1 MEIKTNLNLKYKNI
15 RQYAM
20 PLRCLSEFCKL
31 ISSSTSFVSQ
41 TMHDVFLDLFDEG
54 MHYISNYPIV
64 NERVI
69 ASHIDLPAPKKK
81 KTPSFFGRRLRSTKI
96 RDHPV
101 VTSMNNCTARQAR
114 CINISN
120 PSKLKG
126 RYQLE
131 EERKKLQLANLR
143 YNIIMD
149 IFHKPHFYIHK
160 KENYREFLFDFV

>member
-1 MEIKTNLNLKYKNI
+1 MKGLLHHILICQLQRRKNFI
-15 RQYAM
+15 
-20 PLRCLSEFCKL
+20 
-31 ISSSTSFVSQ
+31 
-41 TMHDVFLDLFDEG
+41 
-54 MHYISNYPIV
+54 
-64 NERVI
+64 
-69 ASHIDLPAPKKK
+69 
-81 KTPSFFGRRLRSTKI
+81 FFSRRLRSKKI

>member
-1 MEIKTNLNLKYKNI
+1 MIFKYFVLRSFAQVLHLSLIFLSMEIKTNLNLKYKNI

-81 KTPSFFGRRLRSTKI
+81 KTSSFLV
-96 RDHPV
+96 DV
-101 VTSMNNCTARQAR
+101 YAA
-114 CINISN
+114 
-120 PSKLKG
+120 
-126 RYQLE
+126 
-131 EERKKLQLANLR
+131 KKFV
-143 YNIIMD
+143 II
-149 IFHKPHFYIHK
+149 
-160 KENYREFLFDFV
+160 L